1 MFRTVLPE
9 EVGVRSRDVYD
20 LVSALEKRKVHMHSL
35 LLARGDG
42 IFLDGYW
49 APFHRD
55 LAHRMYSITKS
66 FVSVAVGL
74 AEEDGLVDLDRP
86 IVEYFPDKQ
95 NASVG
100 EWMSE
105 QTVRQMLTMTTVGK
119 PKSWFSAGAQDRTRF
134 YFDRED
140 GFRPSGTTWDYDS
153 AGSQVLCALVE
164 RVTGKK
170 LFDYLNE
177 RIFRRI
183 GAFENARILSA
194 PNGDSWGDSALICTP
209 RDLAAFARFVMN
221 FGEWNGERL
230 MNEAYLK
237 KATSR
242 VVNNDEDGHGFV
254 FSHGYGYQ
262 FWRTEEDG
270 FGFVGMG
277 NQLAICMPK
286 QDLIM
291 VCTAD
296 TQGCDWA
303 RQYIV
308 TQFMDHIVAN
318 VSDAPLE
325 SNGEEQARLAA
336 LTESL
341 SLYALTGEKDSPL
354 RASLN
359 GAVYTCFENPLG
371 WSEFSFRFD
380 GAEGGELRY
389 RKASGELVLPFFFN
403 KNRFGLF
410 PEEGYSR
417 ERGGERTVD
426 GFRYRDAV
434 SAAWTHDGCLLIFA
448 QIIDDYFGNLFLR
461 FSFREDVVT
470 VSAVKNAEDFLWDYR
485 GEIVAKKLK

>member
-1 MFRTVLPE
+1 MFETVLPE

-20 LVSALEKRKVHMHSL
+20 LISALEKRKVHMHSL
-35 LLARGDG
+35 LLMRGDR
-42 IFLDGYW
+42 IFLDSYW
-49 APFHRD
+49 APFRRD
-55 LAHRMYSITKS
+55 YAHRMYSVTKS

-74 AEEDGLVDLDRP
+74 SEEDGLIDLDRP

-95 NASVG
+95 NAPVG
-100 EWMSE
+100 EWLSE

-119 PKSWFSAGAQDRTRF
+119 PRSWFSEGARDRTRH

-140 GFRPSGTTWDYDS
+140 GVRPSGTTWDYDS

-164 RVTGKK
+164 RVTGKR

-194 PNGDSWGDSALICTP
+194 PNGDSWGDSAMICTP

-221 FGEWNGERL
+221 FGEWRGERL
-230 MNEAYLK
+230 MNEAYLRQ
-237 KATSR
+237 ATSAL
-242 VVNNDEDGHGFV
+242 VNNDEDGHGFV

-262 FWRTEEDG
+262 FWRTEEEG
-270 FGFVGMG
+270 FAFVGMG
-277 NQLAICMPK
+277 NQLALCMPK

-296 TQGCDWA
+296 TQGCAWA

-318 VSDAPLE
+318 VSETPLDRDERE
-325 SNGEEQARLAA
+325 SERLAA
-336 LTESL
+336 LSESL
-341 SLYALTGEKDSPL
+341 SLYAVTGESDSPMRRIL
-354 RASLN
+354 D
-359 GAVYTCFENPLG
+359 GAVYSCRDNPLG
-371 WSEFSFRFD
+371 WREFSFRFD
-380 GAEGGELRY
+380 GLEGGELRY
-389 RKASGELVLPFFFN
+389 RKACGELVLPFSFN
-403 KNRFGLF
+403 QNRFGLF

-417 ERGGERTVD
+417 ERGGERTCD
-426 GFRYRDAV
+426 GHRYCDAV
-434 SAAWTHDGCLLIFA
+434 SAAWTHDGCLLILA
-448 QIIDDYFGNLFLR
+448 QIIDDYLGNLFLR
-461 FSFREDVVT
+461 FSFREDMAT

-485 GEIVAKKLK
+485 GEIVAKRIQ